1 MLAHLPDPV
10 HQLLVIGGLVR
21 EPLCPLMHHHQPLVH
36 SPHLLV
42 QGFLLPGRSDND
54 SVNDDNDD
62 NDDNCNIDNN
72 DLTGET
78 VSHTFPLNQ
87 IKTK

>member
-1 MLAHLPDPV
+1 M
-10 HQLLVIGGLVR
+10 IGGLVR
-21 EPLCPLMHHHQPLVH
+21 EPLGPLMHHHQPLVH

-42 QGFLLPGRSDND
+42 QGLLLPGRSDND
-54 SVNDDNDD
+54 SVNDDN
-62 NDDNCNIDNN
+62 IDN

-78 VSHTFPLNQ
+78 VSHTFPLKQ

>member
-1 MLAHLPDPV
+1 M
-10 HQLLVIGGLVR
+10 IGGLVR
-21 EPLCPLMHHHQPLVH
+21 EPLGPLMHHHQPLVH

-42 QGFLLPGRSDND
+42 QGLLLPGRSDND
-54 SVNDDNDD
+54 SVNDDNDV
-62 NDDNCNIDNN
+62 NGDDIDN

-78 VSHTFPLNQ
+78 VSHTFPLKQ